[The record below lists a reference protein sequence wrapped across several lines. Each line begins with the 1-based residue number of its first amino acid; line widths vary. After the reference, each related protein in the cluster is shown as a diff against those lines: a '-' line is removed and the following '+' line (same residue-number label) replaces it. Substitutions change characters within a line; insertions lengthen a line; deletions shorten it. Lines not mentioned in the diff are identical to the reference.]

1 MYGLLVSLDS
11 DDFSSCDVL
20 AELGTGED
28 DGQAFLLD
36 LDIPLFYRRQYP

>member
-1 MYGLLVSLDS
+1 MVSLDS

-36 LDIPLFYRRQYP
+36 LGILLFYLRQCP